1 MNRKGAES
9 AEEKSG
15 KNSGFSPRR
24 LLCGRL
30 IKRKMMSKEHFRFV
44 VKRLLLIEA
53 AVIAGVAVLCLLAG
67 WHSVNEIAMAYL
79 VIGVLIF
86 AIGPFSMMGGWG
98 TTRNFTYLY
107 GRSMDESSHL
117 DRLHQDQDEIGRSI
131 GLVIPSVILGTI
143 TMVLAVVFQTIF
155 S

>member
-1 MNRKGAES
+1 
-9 AEEKSG
+9 
-15 KNSGFSPRR
+15 
-24 LLCGRL
+24 
-30 IKRKMMSKEHFRFV
+30 MSKEHLGFV

-53 AVIAGVAVLCLLAG
+53 AVIVGIAVLCLVAG

-79 VIGVLIF
+79 VVGVLIF

-117 DRLHQDQDEIGRSI
+117 ERLHQDQDEIGRSI

-143 TMVLAVVFQTIF
+143 TMVLAVAFQTIF

>member
-1 MNRKGAES
+1 
-9 AEEKSG
+9 
-15 KNSGFSPRR
+15 
-24 LLCGRL
+24 
-30 IKRKMMSKEHFRFV
+30 MSKEHFRFV
-44 VKRLLLIEA
+44 LKRLLLIEA

-143 TMVLAVVFQTIF
+143 TMVLAVAFQTIF